1 MRKKAMIFIL
11 EGPSDDTS
19 LTGSLKH
26 IFASSRIEPL
36 IMHGDITSDRNVT
49 NRNIIRKLHE
59 EIKAFCNKNFLTKGN
74 ILRIV
79 HIIDTDGA
87 FIPDELIQEEPGC
100 SQIIYSE
107 DNIRCSSKE
116 NLIRRNHIKQQNV
129 QKLLDTHNIG
139 GLSYSLYYMSSNL
152 EHVLHNRIN
161 LTDEEKEQLSYDFA
175 ELCMVKPEYFI
186 QLMTSKDIYID
197 EPYRESWDFIKSGK
211 HSLERHSNLA
221 LCFHGSFGYEDVNKQ
236 H

>member
-19 LTGSLKH
+19 LTGSLKY

-49 NRNIIRKLHE
+49 NRNIIKKLHE

-87 FIPDELIQEEPGC
+87 FIPDELIQEDTDC
-100 SQIIYSE
+100 RQIVYSE
-107 DNIRCSSKE
+107 NSIRCISKK
-116 NLIRRNHIKQQNV
+116 NLIRRNHIKQQNL

-139 GLSYSLYYMSSNL
+139 GLSYSVYYMSSNL

-161 LTDEEKEQLSYDFA
+161 LTDEEKEELSYEFA
-175 ELCMVKPEYFI
+175 EICAEKPEYFI
-186 QLMTSKDIYID
+186 QLMTSQTVFID
-197 EPYRESWDFIKSGK
+197 GSYRESWDFIKSGK

-221 LCFHGSFGYEDVNKQ
+221 LCFLAHLDTKV
-236 H
+236 

>member
-1 MRKKAMIFIL
+1 MIFIL

-19 LTGSLKH
+19 LTGSLKY

-49 NRNIIRKLHE
+49 NRNIIKKLHE

-87 FIPDELIQEEPGC
+87 FIPDELIQEDTDC
-100 SQIIYSE
+100 RQIVYSE
-107 DNIRCSSKE
+107 NSIRCISKK
-116 NLIRRNHIKQQNV
+116 NLIRRNHIKQQNL

-139 GLSYSLYYMSSNL
+139 GLSYSVYYMSSNL

-161 LTDEEKEQLSYDFA
+161 LTDEEKEELSYEFA
-175 ELCMVKPEYFI
+175 EICAEKPEYFI
-186 QLMTSKDIYID
+186 QLMTSQTVFID
-197 EPYRESWDFIKSGK
+197 GWYRESWDFIKSGK

-221 LCFHGSFGYEDVNKQ
+221 LCFHGSFGYESIND

>member
-1 MRKKAMIFIL
+1 MIFIL

-139 GLSYSLYYMSSNL
+139 RLPYSVYYMSSNL
-152 EHVLHNRIN
+152 EHVLHNSIN
-161 LTDEEKEQLSYDFA
+161 LTDEEKEELSYEFA
-175 ELCMVKPEYFI
+175 EICAEKPEYFI
-186 QLMTSKDIYID
+186 QLMTSQTVFID
-197 EPYRESWDFIKSGK
+197 GSYRESWDFIKSGK

-221 LCFHGSFGYEDVNKQ
+221 LCFHGSFGYESIND

>member
-19 LTGSLKH
+19 LTGSLKY

-36 IMHGDITSDRNVT
+36 IMHGNITSDRNVT
-49 NRNIIRKLHE
+49 NRNIIKKLHE

-87 FIPDELIQEEPGC
+87 FIPDELIQEDTDC
-100 SQIIYSE
+100 RQIVYSE
-107 DNIRCSSKE
+107 NSIRCISKK
-116 NLIRRNHIKQQNV
+116 NLIRRNHIKQQNL

-139 GLSYSLYYMSSNL
+139 RLSYSVYYMSSNL

-161 LTDEEKEQLSYDFA
+161 LTDEEKEELSYEFA
-175 ELCMVKPEYFI
+175 EICAEKPEYFI
-186 QLMTSKDIYID
+186 QLMTSQTVFID
-197 EPYRESWDFIKSGK
+197 GSYREKLGFYQKRKTFTGT
-211 HSLERHSNLA
+211 SLQPGTMLPWLIWIRK
-221 LCFHGSFGYEDVNKQ
+221 YK
-236 H
+236 

>member
-139 GLSYSLYYMSSNL
+139 RLPYSVYYMSSNL
-152 EHVLHNRIN
+152 EHVLHNSIN
-161 LTDEEKEQLSYDFA
+161 LTDEEKEELSYEFA
-175 ELCMVKPEYFI
+175 EICAEKPEYFI
-186 QLMTSKDIYID
+186 QLMTSQTVFID
-197 EPYRESWDFIKSGK
+197 GSYRESWDFIKSGK

-221 LCFHGSFGYEDVNKQ
+221 LCFHGSFGYESIND

>member
-1 MRKKAMIFIL
+1 MIFIL

-19 LTGSLKH
+19 LTGSLKY

-49 NRNIIRKLHE
+49 NRNIIKKLHE
-59 EIKAFCNKNFLTKGN
+59 EIKAFCNKNFLNKGN

-87 FIPDELIQEEPGC
+87 FIPDELIQEDTDC
-100 SQIIYSE
+100 RQIVYSE
-107 DNIRCSSKE
+107 NSIRCISKK
-116 NLIRRNHIKQQNV
+116 NLIRRNHIKQQNL

-139 GLSYSLYYMSSNL
+139 GLSYSVYYMSSNL

-161 LTDEEKEQLSYDFA
+161 LTDEEKEELSYEFA
-175 ELCMVKPEYFI
+175 EICAEQPEYFI
-186 QLMTSKDIYID
+186 QLMTSQTVFID
-197 EPYRESWDFIKSGK
+197 GSYRESWDFIKSGK

-221 LCFHGSFGYEDVNKQ
+221 LCFHGSFGYESINDY
-236 H
+236 

>member
-19 LTGSLKH
+19 LTGSLKYF
-26 IFASSRIEPL
+26 FASSRIEPL
-36 IMHGDITSDRNVT
+36 IMHGDITSYRNVT
-49 NRNIIRKLHE
+49 NRNIIKKLHE

-87 FIPDELIQEEPGC
+87 FIPDELIQEDIDC
-100 SQIIYSE
+100 RQIVYSE
-107 DNIRCSSKE
+107 NSIRCISKK
-116 NLIRRNHIKQQNV
+116 NLIRRNHIKQQNL

-139 GLSYSLYYMSSNL
+139 GLSYSVYYMSSNL

-161 LTDEEKEQLSYDFA
+161 LTDEEKEELSYEFA
-175 ELCMVKPEYFI
+175 EICAEKPEYFI
-186 QLMTSKDIYID
+186 QLMTSQTVFID
-197 EPYRESWDFIKSGK
+197 GSYRESWDFIKSGK

-221 LCFHGSFGYEDVNKQ
+221 LCFHGSFGYESIND

>member
-19 LTGSLKH
+19 LTGSLKY

-49 NRNIIRKLHE
+49 NRNIIKKLHE

-74 ILRIV
+74 ILCIV

-87 FIPDELIQEEPGC
+87 FIPDELIQEDTDC
-100 SQIIYSE
+100 RQIVYSE
-107 DNIRCSSKE
+107 NSIRCISKK
-116 NLIRRNHIKQQNV
+116 NLIRRNHIKQQNL

-139 GLSYSLYYMSSNL
+139 GLPYSVYYMSSNL

-161 LTDEEKEQLSYDFA
+161 LTDEEKEELSYEFA
-175 ELCMVKPEYFI
+175 EICAEKPEYFI
-186 QLMTSKDIYID
+186 QLMTSKTLFID
-197 EPYRESWDFIKSGK
+197 GSYRESWDFIKSGK

-221 LCFHGSFGYEDVNKQ
+221 LCFHGSFGYESIND

>member
-19 LTGSLKH
+19 LTGSLKY

-49 NRNIIRKLHE
+49 NRNIIKKLHE

-87 FIPDELIQEEPGC
+87 FIPDELIQEDTDC
-100 SQIIYSE
+100 RQIVYSE
-107 DNIRCSSKE
+107 NSIRCISKK
-116 NLIRRNHIKQQNV
+116 NLIRRNHIKQQNL

-139 GLSYSLYYMSSNL
+139 RLSYSVYYMSSNL

-161 LTDEEKEQLSYDFA
+161 LTDEEKEELSYEFA
-175 ELCMVKPEYFI
+175 EICAEKPEYFI
-186 QLMTSKDIYID
+186 QLMTSQTVFID
-197 EPYRESWDFIKSGK
+197 GSYRESWDFIKSGK

-221 LCFHGSFGYEDVNKQ
+221 LCFHGSFGYESINDY
-236 H
+236 

>member
-19 LTGSLKH
+19 LTGSLKY

-49 NRNIIRKLHE
+49 NRNIIKKLHE

-87 FIPDELIQEEPGC
+87 FIPDELIQEDTDC
-100 SQIIYSE
+100 RQIVYSE
-107 DNIRCSSKE
+107 NSIRCISKK
-116 NLIRRNHIKQQNV
+116 NLIRRNHIKQQNL

-139 GLSYSLYYMSSNL
+139 GLSYSVYYMSSNL

-161 LTDEEKEQLSYDFA
+161 LTDEEKEELSYEFA
-175 ELCMVKPEYFI
+175 EICAEKPEYFI
-186 QLMTSKDIYID
+186 QLMTSQTVYID
-197 EPYRESWDFIKSGK
+197 KSYRESWDFIKSGK

-221 LCFHGSFGYEDVNKQ
+221 LCFHGSFGYESINSK
-236 H
+236 

>member
-19 LTGSLKH
+19 LTGSLKY

-49 NRNIIRKLHE
+49 NRNIIKKLHE

-87 FIPDELIQEEPGC
+87 FIPDELIQEDTDC
-100 SQIIYSE
+100 RQIVYSE
-107 DNIRCSSKE
+107 NSIRCISKK
-116 NLIRRNHIKQQNV
+116 NLIRRNHIKQQNL

-139 GLSYSLYYMSSNL
+139 GLSYSVYYMSSNL

-161 LTDEEKEQLSYDFA
+161 LTDEEKEELSYEFA
-175 ELCMVKPEYFI
+175 EICAEKPKYFI
-186 QLMTSKDIYID
+186 QLMTSQTVFID
-197 EPYRESWDFIKSGK
+197 GSYRESWDFIKSGK
-211 HSLERHSNLA
+211 HSLERHSNLV
-221 LCFHGSFGYEDVNKQ
+221 LCFHGSFGYESIND

>member
-19 LTGSLKH
+19 LAGSLKY
-26 IFASSRIEPL
+26 IFSSSRIEPL
-36 IMHGDITSDRNVT
+36 VMHGDITSDRTIT
-49 NRNIIRKLHE
+49 NRNIIKRLHE
-59 EIKAFCNKNFLTKGN
+59 EIRAFCNTKFLTKSN

-87 FIPDELIQEEPGC
+87 FIPDDLIQESPDC
-100 SQIIYSE
+100 SQIVYSE
-107 DNIRCSSKE
+107 DNIRCSSKQ
-116 NLIRRNHIKQQNV
+116 NLCRRNHIKQQNV

-161 LTDEEKEQLSYDFA
+161 LTDEEKEELSYEFA
-175 ELCMVKPEYFI
+175 EICTDKPEYFI
-186 QLMTSKDIYID
+186 QLMTSQTVFID
-197 EPYRESWDFIKSGK
+197 GSYKESWDFIKSGK

-221 LCFHGSFGYEDVNKQ
+221 LCFHGSFGYESINSQ
-236 H
+236 

>member
-19 LTGSLKH
+19 LTGSLKY

-49 NRNIIRKLHE
+49 NRNIIKKLHE

-87 FIPDELIQEEPGC
+87 FIPDELIQEDTDC
-100 SQIIYSE
+100 RQIVYSE
-107 DNIRCSSKE
+107 NSIRCISKK
-116 NLIRRNHIKQQNV
+116 NLIRRNHIKQQNL

-139 GLSYSLYYMSSNL
+139 GLSYSVYYMSSNL

-161 LTDEEKEQLSYDFA
+161 LTDEEKEELSYEFA
-175 ELCMVKPEYFI
+175 EICAEKPEYFI
-186 QLMTSKDIYID
+186 QLMTYQTVFID
-197 EPYRESWDFIKSGK
+197 GSYRESWDFIKSGK

-221 LCFHGSFGYEDVNKQ
+221 LCFHGSFGYESIND

>member
-1 MRKKAMIFIL
+1 MIFIL

-19 LTGSLKH
+19 LTGSLKYF
-26 IFASSRIEPL
+26 FASSRIEPL
-36 IMHGDITSDRNVT
+36 IMHGDITSYRNVT
-49 NRNIIRKLHE
+49 NRNIIKKLHE

-79 HIIDTDGA
+79 HIIDTYGA
-87 FIPDELIQEEPGC
+87 FIPDELIQEDIDC
-100 SQIIYSE
+100 RQIVYSE
-107 DNIRCSSKE
+107 NSIRCISKK
-116 NLIRRNHIKQQNV
+116 NLIRRNHIKQQNL

-139 GLSYSLYYMSSNL
+139 GLSYSVYYMSSNL

-161 LTDEEKEQLSYDFA
+161 LTDEEKEELSYEFA
-175 ELCMVKPEYFI
+175 EICAEKPEYFI
-186 QLMTSKDIYID
+186 QLMTSQTVFID
-197 EPYRESWDFIKSGK
+197 GSYRESWDFIKSGK

-221 LCFHGSFGYEDVNKQ
+221 LCFHGSFGYESIND

>member
-19 LTGSLKH
+19 LTGSLKY

-49 NRNIIRKLHE
+49 NRNIIKKLHE

-87 FIPDELIQEEPGC
+87 FIPDELIQEDTDC
-100 SQIIYSE
+100 RQIVYSE
-107 DNIRCSSKE
+107 NSIRCISKK
-116 NLIRRNHIKQQNV
+116 NLIRRNHIKQQNL

-139 GLSYSLYYMSSNL
+139 GLSYSAYYMSSNL

-161 LTDEEKEQLSYDFA
+161 LTDEEKEELSYEFA
-175 ELCMVKPEYFI
+175 EICAEKPEYFI
-186 QLMTSKDIYID
+186 QLMISQTVFID
-197 EPYRESWDFIKSGK
+197 GSYRESWDFIKSGK

-221 LCFHGSFGYEDVNKQ
+221 LCFHGSFGYESIND

>member
-19 LTGSLKH
+19 LTGSLKY

-49 NRNIIRKLHE
+49 NRNIIKKLHE
-59 EIKAFCNKNFLTKGN
+59 EIQAFCNKNFLTKGN

-87 FIPDELIQEEPGC
+87 FIPDELIQEDTDC
-100 SQIIYSE
+100 RQIVYSE
-107 DNIRCSSKE
+107 NSIRCISKK
-116 NLIRRNHIKQQNV
+116 NLIRRNHIKQQNL

-139 GLSYSLYYMSSNL
+139 GLSYSVYYMSSNL

-161 LTDEEKEQLSYDFA
+161 LTDEEKEELSYEFA
-175 ELCMVKPEYFI
+175 EICAEKPEYFI
-186 QLMTSKDIYID
+186 QLMTSQTVFID
-197 EPYRESWDFIKSGK
+197 GSYRESWDFIKSGK

-221 LCFHGSFGYEDVNKQ
+221 LCFHGSSGYESIND

>member
-1 MRKKAMIFIL
+1 
-11 EGPSDDTS
+11 
-19 LTGSLKH
+19 
-26 IFASSRIEPL
+26 
-36 IMHGDITSDRNVT
+36 MHGDITSDRNVT
-49 NRNIIRKLHE
+49 NRNIIKKLHE
-59 EIKAFCNKNFLTKGN
+59 EIKAFCNKNFLTRGN

-87 FIPDELIQEEPGC
+87 FIPDELIQEDTGC
-100 SQIIYSE
+100 RQIVYSE
-107 DNIRCSSKE
+107 DNIRCRSKE
-116 NLIRRNHIKQQNV
+116 NLIQRNHIKQQNL

-139 GLSYSLYYMSSNL
+139 GLSYSVYYMSSNL

-161 LTDEEKEQLSYDFA
+161 LTDEEKEELSYEFA
-175 ELCMVKPEYFI
+175 EICAEKPEYFI

-221 LCFHGSFGYEDVNKQ
+221 LCFHGSFGYESIND